1 MLLPC
6 FQDNPHCPVT
16 AAKASIKSAS
26 CFCYTPQGDNHF
38 TDFRS
43 HILEDIRL
51 QVTKMG
57 SKLQSIE
64 RILLSVAPSGFSN
77 DIFAFARTFF
87 T

>member
-1 MLLPC
+1 ML
-6 FQDNPHCPVT
+6 QDNPHCPVT

-43 HILEDIRL
+43 HIIEGIKH

-57 SKLQSIE
+57 SNLQANLLVYALPV
-64 RILLSVAPSGFSN
+64 ILLVQIGDAAN
-77 DIFAFARTFF
+77 Q
-87 T
+87 

>member
-1 MLLPC
+1 MLLSC

-57 SKLQSIE
+57 SKLQAN
-64 RILLSVAPSGFSN
+64 LLVYGTASH
-77 DIFAFARTFF
+77 F
-87 T
+87 TCANR

>member
-1 MLLPC
+1 MLLSC

-57 SKLQSIE
+57 SKLQAN
-64 RILLSVAPSGFSN
+64 LLVYGTVGHFPYAN
-77 DIFAFARTFF
+77 R
-87 T
+87 

>member
-38 TDFRS
+38 TDCRVYAS
-43 HILEDIRL
+43 AAADICGVRTIGLYDANEDAAEETPHKKSSWIN
-51 QVTKMG
+51 G
-57 SKLQSIE
+57 Y
-64 RILLSVAPSGFSN
+64 
-77 DIFAFARTFF
+77 
-87 T
+87 